1 MGKIEMGRS
10 FSPRVSVVIPMH
22 NSEPFI
28 IGTLH
33 SILRE
38 NDVPIEIVVINDKS
52 TDQSLERVLSIRDER
67 IHIVD
72 GPGTGISSCL
82 NTGIAA
88 AKGDIIMRCDADDQY
103 PAGRIKEQV
112 AWLDAYP
119 EYAAVCGAFS
129 TMDTAGRLVA
139 EMATGQLI
147 EEITGELNSGKTRT
161 HFCTYA
167 VRRAALY
174 SVGGF
179 RPYFVTAEDVDFQLR
194 LGEVANIM
202 YLPRPF
208 YMYRLHEASITHTQ
222 GNTKRV
228 FFENTAR
235 QFQSQRK
242 MTGQDDLQK
251 GAPPQPPDVQSDKPG
266 TAAQQIKGILTG
278 AAWNEHSAGSR
289 LKAVALGCRAIRQA
303 PFDLDLWRGL
313 LALLIKSTKK

>member
-1 MGKIEMGRS
+1 MGRS

-22 NSEPFI
+22 NAEPFI

-67 IHIVD
+67 IRIVD

-139 EMATGQLI
+139 EMPTGQLI

-208 YMYRLHEASITHTQ
+208 YLYRLHEASITHTQ

-235 QFQSQRK
+235 QFQLQRK

-251 GAPPQPPDVQSDKPG
+251 GEPPRPPEIPSDKPG

-278 AAWNEHSAGSR
+278 AAWHEHSAGSR
-289 LKAVALGCRAIRQA
+289 LKALALGCRAIRQA